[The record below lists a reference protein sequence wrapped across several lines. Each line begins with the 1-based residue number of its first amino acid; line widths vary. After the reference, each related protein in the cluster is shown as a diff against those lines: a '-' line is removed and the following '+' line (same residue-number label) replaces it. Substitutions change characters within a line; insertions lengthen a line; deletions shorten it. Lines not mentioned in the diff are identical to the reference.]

1 MSDEL
6 TVWLG
11 GLRAGALTRTHP
23 GDLRFT
29 YDDAYRQRSNM
40 PPLSLSMPK
49 HALEHDGDAVNHWF
63 DNLLPDDDEVRRR
76 WATDFEAAS
85 PSPFNLLA
93 GMGIDCAGAV
103 QVVPTDVVP
112 DQTGALEPVSQ
123 AEIETRLES
132 LRRDAT
138 LWNVDH
144 HGGRWSLGGAQGKFA
159 LAQRPDGTWAAP
171 TGRAA
176 STHIFKVGVARF
188 SHADVAEFVTMRAAK
203 HVGLTVAPVE
213 IMRFGDQTALVVQ
226 RYDRV
231 ARNDGTH
238 RFHQEDMCQALGISR
253 HAKYQSDGGPG
264 VPGISDLIAGLHP
277 RSVRASRELFARALV
292 YNWMTASPDAH
303 AKNYSLL
310 LAGDQARLAPLYDL
324 TSGALLLDPDKVF
337 FKGRSAMKIG
347 GEYRFRNIDR
357 NNLARCAEDLNV
369 EPDWLMGV
377 AEQYRDQLPE
387 AFEKATVEAL
397 ADGGDLVAPDTLARY
412 VQGIRSTVARAA
424 AQAEIATAKTKSPV
438 PAETKKPGRA
448 RVKTTSA
455 SDSRSFKTPERDEA
469 VNVHLDDPETKG
481 PFEL

>member
-1 MSDEL
+1 MTDVL
-6 TVWLG
+6 AVWLG
-11 GLRAGALTRTHP
+11 GLCAGTLTRTRP
-23 GDLRFT
+23 GGLRFT
-29 YDDAYRQRSNM
+29 YDDAYRQRSNR

-49 HALEHDGDAVNHWF
+49 HALEYDGAAVNHWF

-93 GMGIDCAGAV
+93 SMGIDCAGAV
-103 QVVPTDVVP
+103 QVVPTGVVP
-112 DQTGALEPVSQ
+112 DQTGALEPVSP

-138 LWNVDH
+138 LWNIDD

-159 LAQRPDGTWAAP
+159 LAQRTDGTWAAP

-176 STHIFKVGVARF
+176 STHVFKVGVARF

-231 ARNDGTH
+231 ARDDGIH

-253 HAKYQSDGGPG
+253 HAKYQSDDGPG
-264 VPGISDLIAGLHP
+264 VSDISDLIASLHP
-277 RSVRASRELFARALV
+277 RSVRASRELFARALI

-337 FKGRSAMKIG
+337 FKGKSAMKIG

-357 NNLARCAEDLNV
+357 SSLARCAENLRV
-369 EPDWLMGV
+369 ETDWLMGV
-377 AEQYRDQLPE
+377 AEQYRDQIPD
-387 AFEKATVEAL
+387 AFEKATLEAV
-397 ADGGDLVAPDTLARY
+397 ADGGELIAPGTKDRY

-424 AQAEIATAKTKSPV
+424 AQAQIATMKAESP
-438 PAETKKPGRA
+438 AATRTKKPGRVRGKA
-448 RVKTTSA
+448 TS
-455 SDSRSFKTPERDEA
+455 SSNSQSFKTPERGEA
-469 VNVHLDDPETKG
+469 VNVHLDVEPNDP
-481 PFEL
+481 FDL